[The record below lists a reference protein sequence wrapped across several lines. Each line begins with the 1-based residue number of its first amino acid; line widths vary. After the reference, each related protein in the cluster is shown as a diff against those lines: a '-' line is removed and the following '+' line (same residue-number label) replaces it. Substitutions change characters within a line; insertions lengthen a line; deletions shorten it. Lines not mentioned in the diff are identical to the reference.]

1 MSQPERTEISRRTF
15 LAAGVAVL
23 ATAGLGLHGCTPPA
37 GDESE
42 ASGNQGGANMQADL
56 YFENGA
62 VITANEQNAVAEA
75 MAVKDGRIAF
85 VGSADD
91 GQEYRKAAGSVID
104 LQGKTVMPGMIDGH
118 IHTASPDFFDFSL
131 IGLTSADDMLKTIRE
146 YVGSHPDK
154 ETYSGFGYS
163 ASLFSGE
170 ELAHGPKKERLDEIS
185 ADKPILVY
193 SFDGHGAWLNSKAFE
208 YLGITKDTAST
219 PGGQIVKD
227 ENGEL
232 WGILADSAMSL
243 AADYPFDRENLPQAL
258 TEYLA
263 HLNSLGYTSLFSPP
277 GNGFM
282 PLPADAYQKLADQGD
297 LTVRV
302 RGAGIVTS
310 WQTDDDLRKL
320 DELKAAHNGD
330 LFKINAAK
338 FFTDGVMDNES
349 ALLLEPYTDNPD
361 RYGDAGWRQ
370 DALDEAVAAVN
381 RRGLLAHLHA
391 IGDGGVRMAL
401 DAIEYAEQNV
411 PDDRARNA
419 ITHLQLV
426 AAEDVPRF
434 AELNTV
440 AVVDPYWHLKTPQYW
455 EPKEKAAL
463 GERAERMYPMK
474 SLADEGAVLASA
486 SDYPVTANPNPFEA
500 IEAGVTRNLVNGE
513 EYGVPDIADMDDPA
527 YLLWPEE
534 RVDVQRMVR
543 SFTADA
549 AWALGMEDE
558 TGSLEAGKSA
568 DFIVM
573 DQNVLDVEPL
583 AIKNTKVLATY
594 LRGEKVYDAEEAEV
608 QRS

>member
-1 MSQPERTEISRRTF
+1 MDQLGIARISRRTF
-15 LAAGVAVL
+15 LAGGAVAL
-23 ATAGLGLHGCTPPA
+23 ASLGLGLYGCAAPA
-37 GDESE
+37 GNGGSSIDQAGES
-42 ASGNQGGANMQADL
+42 MQADL
-56 YFENGA
+56 YFENGT
-62 VITANEQNAVAEA
+62 VITVNDQNDVVEA
-75 MAVKDGRIAF
+75 LAVKDGRIVFA
-85 VGSADD
+85 GSAAD
-91 GQEYRKAAGSVID
+91 GQAYKDTAGSVVD

-118 IHTASPDFFDFSL
+118 IHTVSPAFFDFT
-131 IGLTSADDMLKTIRE
+131 LTGQTSSDEMLKTIKD
-146 YVGSHPDK
+146 YVDAHPDK
-154 ETYSGFGYS
+154 DTYTGFGY
-163 ASLFSGE
+163 AAALFPDK
-170 ELAHGPKKERLDEIS
+170 ELELGPKKERLDEIS
-185 ADKPILVY
+185 SDKPILVY
-193 SFDGHGAWLNSKAFE
+193 SFDGHGAWLNTKAFE
-208 YLGITKDTAST
+208 LLGITKDTAST

-227 ENGEL
+227 DDGEL

-243 AADYPFDRENLPQAL
+243 AASYPIDRENLPQAL
-258 TEYLA
+258 TDFLA
-263 HLNSLGYTSLFSPP
+263 HLNGLGYTSLFSPP

-282 PLPADAYQKLADQGD
+282 PLPMAEYQQLADQNK
-297 LTVRV
+297 LTMRV

-534 RVDVQRMVR
+534 RVDAQRMVR

-568 DFIVM
+568 DFIVV

-583 AIKNTKVLATY
+583 AIKNTRVLATY
-594 LRGEKVYDAEEAEV
+594 LQGKKVYDAEEAEA